1 VTSFV
6 NRESEL
12 AILSNFLRQVESGR
26 GQMVGIA
33 GEPGIGKSR
42 LLTEFHRQIG
52 QGRVFWVGGRCLSYG
67 TQIPYLLALDLLR
80 SNWGIGEAD
89 SPEAITDKVR
99 SLVGLRG
106 ERLVPV
112 VR

>member
-6 NRESEL
+6 NRESEF

-26 GQMVGIA
+26 GQIVGIA

-52 QGRVFWVGGRCLSYG
+52 
-67 TQIPYLLALDLLR
+67 
-80 SNWGIGEAD
+80 
-89 SPEAITDKVR
+89 
-99 SLVGLRG
+99 
-106 ERLVPV
+106 
-112 VR
+112 

>member
-1 VTSFV
+1 SGLRESASAQVASFV

-12 AILSNFLRQVESGR
+12 AILSNSLRQVESGR

-52 QGRVFWVGGRCLSYG
+52 QGRVFWVGGRWLSYG
-67 TQIPYLLALDLLR
+67 TQIPYLLALDLLP
-80 SNWGIGEAD
+80 SNWGVCQAD
-89 SPEAITDKVR
+89 LPEGIPSKDR
-99 SLVGLRG
+99 SG
-106 ERLVPV
+106 
-112 VR
+112 